1 MLHNDQVDGSISK
14 EAEGS
19 RYKACVFSYQE
30 VPHPGEGDNES
41 KICFLGV
48 IGGAPTRACNKILMG

>member
-1 MLHNDQVDGSISK
+1 MFHNDQVDGSISK
-14 EAEGS
+14 EADT
-19 RYKACVFSYQE
+19 RPCVFSYQQ

-48 IGGAPTRACNKILMG
+48 VSGAPTIACNKILMG